1 MPARIAAASKSTGI
15 SIQVPLR
22 CLILSLFGKRQ
33 RMVQGDT
40 DWSLNIPPHFVFC
53 YLFHLPCRVTFLFP
67 HSRWYQVTVE
77 EYEVITVDGVTF
89 LKAVQSRCKY
99 IHIYCM
105 SCLYCS
111 MIRCFYWLLARRIS
125 LKLGRVESE
134 EEPVVS
140 MLSRLK
146 KQSGAKTKPHS
157 NELLATNRKNWP
169 CESLL
174 TTP

>member
-1 MPARIAAASKSTGI
+1 MPARIAGASKSTGI

-40 DWSLNIPPHFVFC
+40 DWNLNIPPHFVFC
-53 YLFHLPCRVTFLFP
+53 YLFHLPCRVTFLLP

-125 LKLGRVESE
+125 LKLGRGKWGRTSREH
-134 EEPVVS
+134 VVTAQETKWCKNKTPQQWA
-140 MLSRLK
+140 LGNKQKKTDLVSRY
-146 KQSGAKTKPHS
+146 
-157 NELLATNRKNWP
+157 
-169 CESLL
+169 
-174 TTP
+174 